1 MYSRHTKQEYDFETA
16 SYAGGIKEIDSDTTY
31 EQLNEIRK
39 TYPFC
44 TKYYMFNTQ
53 EFDREVIRNLKSW
66 IFKKK
71 ISNKELLE
79 ILSEY
84 ITKHK
89 KIKYEEYNSD
99 DKLFFKNKI
108 QMEISKDSILE
119 NFNYYLDLGYCFVK
133 IYIDKGDIEV
143 YIRK

>member
-1 MYSRHTKQEYDFETA
+1 MYSRHTKQEYDFEIA
-16 SYAGGIKEIDSDTTY
+16 SYAGGITEIDSNTTY

-39 TYPFC
+39 TSPFC
-44 TKYYMFNTQ
+44 TKYYMFNAQ
-53 EFDREVIRNLKSW
+53 EFDREVLRNLKYW
-66 IFKKK
+66 VFKKK
-71 ISNKELLE
+71 KSNEKLLE

-84 ITKHK
+84 ISKHK
-89 KIKYEEYNSD
+89 EIRYKEYNSD
-99 DKLFFKNKI
+99 DKLFFKNNI
-108 QMEISKDSILE
+108 QKEISRDSILE